1 MSNLPTPKPPIDPA
15 IAVYWSAA
23 AEGRLVLPT
32 CTDCGL
38 VHWYPR
44 PFCPD
49 CSSRNIVW
57 TDSDG
62 DGEIYSFTITRRG
75 QGVYRDSSPYVLA
88 YVELDEG
95 PRVLSNIV
103 DADLE
108 TLAIGQR
115 ESATFDIVPD
125 EDAALLRFHPT

>member
-1 MSNLPTPKPPIDPA
+1 MSNLPTPNPPVDPA
-15 IAVYWSAA
+15 IAEYWSAA
-23 AEGRLVLPT
+23 ADGRLVLPK
-32 CTDCGL
+32 CKDCGF

-49 CSSRNIVW
+49 CSSRNIEW
-57 TDSDG
+57 IDSNG

-75 QGVYRDSSPYVLA
+75 QGAYRDAAPFVLA

-108 TLAIGQR
+108 SIAIGDR
-115 ESATFDIVPD
+115 VTATFDPVPD
-125 EDAALLRFHPT
+125 EQAALLRFRPA

>member
-1 MSNLPTPKPPIDPA
+1 MSSLPTPNPPIDPA
-15 IAVYWSAA
+15 IAVYWAAA
-23 AEGRLVLPT
+23 AEGRLVLPK
-32 CTDCGL
+32 CSECGL

-49 CSSRNIVW
+49 CSSRSIEW
-57 TDSDG
+57 IHSDG
-62 DGEIYSFTITRRG
+62 AGEIYSFTITRRG
-75 QGVYRDSSPYVLA
+75 QGAYREASPYVLA

-95 PRVLSNIV
+95 PRVLTNIV

-115 ESATFDIVPD
+115 VTATFDNVP
-125 EDAALLRFHPT
+125 EVEAALLRFRPV